1 MAIIYSYPLNKN
13 IRLLDELVGTTEITV
28 NGQLKTV
35 TRNFLLEDLSSFFIS
50 NGGIQRTITLT
61 TNGTSGAATLNQLT
75 GVLNIPRYSGGSGG
89 SQDLQEVT
97 DAGSTTTN
105 PITANSFI
113 KTGGTLS
120 QILAANG
127 DIITAGSN
135 ITISGGVISATGGG
149 GGSQNLEQVLDEGN
163 ISNINK
169 GIYVYVD
176 YADEGALN
184 GFNSGLDGIGVVGL
198 SDNIGGGVGVYAQ
211 SEAGTGVLA
220 FGGTGINGKSIV
232 TYGNGSVG
240 IEVNLGNTNKG
251 LVINSGTSSTGN
263 FIELNKNGVDK
274 FTINQEGEQSI
285 VKIPG
290 GLSTQYL
297 MADGSVT
304 TGGSGNTDLGYT
316 PSPSNGIVTSST
328 GTDATL
334 PLANATNAGLLKPAK
349 FTVLE
354 NTSGTNTG
362 DQSINTLTNVAITT
376 LQNNQLLVY
385 ETSTGLWKNKDVIIN
400 DSDFAS
406 AFNAYSSEYVNL
418 SLEGLN
424 ELGAFTFRA
433 NNTAVTTQ
441 GQNLPFKNL
450 TNQTYTG
457 TIVWTGGTAPTTNT
471 QHTYSLSQVGNL
483 VTLTIN
489 LSYGVAGA
497 STLTSVGCE
506 LPSTAPTP
514 ALPTSVS
521 AAGEILNYGS
531 GIISASKQIPSTT
544 AAFCALRIKSTS
556 PNVYE
561 VAISRAAAAY
571 RYAYMT
577 IQYFV

>member
-1 MAIIYSYPLNKN
+1 MAIVYSYPLNKN
-13 IRLLDELVGTTEITV
+13 IKLSDELVGTTEIMV
-28 NGQLKTV
+28 NNQLRTV
-35 TRNFLLEDLSSFFIS
+35 TRNFLLEDLSSFFIA
-50 NGGIQRTITLT
+50 NGGIQKTITLT
-61 TNGTSGAATLNQLT
+61 TTGTSGAATLNQLT
-75 GVLNIPRYSGGSGG
+75 GVLNIPQYSGGSGG

-105 PITANSFI
+105 SITANSFI
-113 KTGGTLS
+113 KTGGTSS

-127 DIITAGSN
+127 GIITAGSN
-135 ITISGGVISATGGG
+135 ITISGGVISAIGGG
-149 GGSQNLEQVLDEGN
+149 GGSQNLQQVLTQGRTASTGIILSIQNDQGLL
-163 ISNINK
+163 INL
-169 GIYVYVD
+169 
-176 YADEGALN
+176 ADE
-184 GFNSGLDGIGVVGL
+184 
-198 SDNIGGGVGVYAQ
+198 
-211 SEAGTGVLA
+211 
-220 FGGTGINGKSIV
+220 
-232 TYGNGSVG
+232 SVG
-240 IEVNLGNTNKG
+240 ISVSTIAQGGSSYPLICDNGLNIYFQVDNGGNLFSVGS
-251 LVINSGTSSTGN
+251 LEAYS
-263 FIELNKNGVDK
+263 F
-274 FTINQEGEQSI
+274 
-285 VKIPG
+285 VKSG

-304 TGGSGNTDLGYT
+304 TGGGGNTDLGYT
-316 PSPSNGIVTSST
+316 PSPTNGIVTSST

-354 NTSGTNTG
+354 NTSGINTG
-362 DQSINTLTNVAITT
+362 DQSVNTLTNVAITT

-385 ETSTGLWKNKDVIIN
+385 ETSTDLWKNKDVIIN

-441 GQNLPFKNL
+441 AQNLPFKNL
-450 TNQTYTG
+450 TNQTYSG
-457 TIVWTGGTAPTTNT
+457 TIVWGSTGTAPTGAT
-471 QHTYSLSQVGNL
+471 QHTYSISQMGNL

-489 LSYGVAGA
+489 LSYATAGA
-497 STLTSVGCE
+497 STLTSVACE

-514 ALPTSVS
+514 ALPISVS

-531 GIISASKQIPSTT
+531 GIITATKQIPSTT

-571 RYAYMT
+571 RYAYIT

>member
-50 NGGIQRTITLT
+50 NGGIQKTITLT

-97 DAGSTTTN
+97 DVGSTTTN
-105 PITANSFI
+105 SITANSFI

-316 PSPSNGIVTSST
+316 PSPANGIVTSST